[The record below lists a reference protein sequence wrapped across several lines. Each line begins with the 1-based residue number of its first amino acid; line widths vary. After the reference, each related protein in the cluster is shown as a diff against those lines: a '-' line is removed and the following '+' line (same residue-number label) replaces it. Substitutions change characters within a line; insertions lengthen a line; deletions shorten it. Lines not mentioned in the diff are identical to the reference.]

1 MNSTS
6 SCDCTHKTC
15 QQQISKPLEEHSQS
29 PTEEGECSPEWIGS
43 PNSQISG
50 PASPHDAYQYLDTQP
65 MLTDENANDGQHQDL
80 TDGPS
85 VGRITD
91 EEERLAKEIIN
102 KEDGLNQ
109 NDLNFLRQFAYKKFS
124 AGRLF

>member
-6 SCDCTHKTC
+6 SCDCTHKSC
-15 QQQISKPLEEHSQS
+15 HQQISTPLEEQS
-29 PTEEGECSPEWIGS
+29 RSATEEGECSPEWIGS
-43 PNSQISG
+43 PNSQISR
-50 PASPHDAYQYLDTQP
+50 PASPQYLDTQP

-80 TDGPS
+80 VDGPS